1 MLDKVIVSKSKNETV
16 NLRVD
21 MDTKVYLKEASESL
35 HTNISAYLYQL
46 IENDRNDKCLNI
58 YIDDD
63 VYEYLK
69 TIEDKSS
76 YINNILKGVITNKRV
91 LP

>member
-1 MLDKVIVSKSKNETV
+1 MLDKVIVSTSKNETV

-21 MDTKVYLKEASESL
+21 MDTKIYLKQASESL

-46 IENDRNDKCLNI
+46 IENDRNDKCLNV
-58 YIDDD
+58 YVDDD
-63 VYEYLK
+63 VYDYLK

-76 YINNILKGVITNKRV
+76 YINNILKGVLGIG
-91 LP
+91 

>member
-21 MDTKVYLKEASESL
+21 MDTKIYLKQASESL

-46 IENDRNDKCLNI
+46 IENDRNDKCLNV
-58 YIDDD
+58 YVDDD
-63 VYEYLK
+63 VYNYLK
-69 TIEDKSS
+69 NIEDKSE
-76 YINNILKGVITNKRV
+76 YINNVLKGVINGEG
-91 LP
+91 

>member
-21 MDTKVYLKEASESL
+21 MDTKIYLKEASESL

-46 IENDRNDKCLNI
+46 IENDRNDKCLSV
-58 YIDDD
+58 YVDDD
-63 VYEYLK
+63 VYDYLK
-69 TIEDKSS
+69 NVEDKSE
-76 YINNILKGVITNKRV
+76 YINRVLKGVLNVK
-91 LP
+91 

>member
-46 IENDRNDKCLNI
+46 IENDRNDKCLSV
-58 YIDDD
+58 YVDDD
-63 VYEYLK
+63 VYDYLK
-69 TIEDKSS
+69 NVEDKSE
-76 YINNILKGVITNKRV
+76 YINRVLKGVLNVK
-91 LP
+91 